1 LKKKKGFKINS
12 SSKSI
17 LFISIGILFITG
29 LAWLIIHNF
38 FYSETDFGITP
49 SPIEPALLKI
59 HGLAAP
65 VFLMVFGALFPTHIS
80 RAFKAR
86 INMKTGLF
94 LLAILFLLITTG
106 YSLYYIGSE
115 NLLKTSSLTH
125 SILGVICV
133 PLLIGH
139 IITGKAFI
147 NYRKK

>member
-1 LKKKKGFKINS
+1 MKRKKGFKINS
-12 SSKSI
+12 RSKAI
-17 LFISIGILFITG
+17 LFISTGILFITG
-29 LAWLIIHNF
+29 VAWLIIHNF
-38 FYSETDFGITP
+38 YYSETDFGITP

-65 VFLMVFGALFPTHIS
+65 IFLMVFGALFPTHIS

-115 NLLKTSSLTH
+115 SLLKNSSLTH
-125 SILGVICV
+125 SILGVLYV
-133 PLLIGH
+133 PILIGH
-139 IITGKAFI
+139 ILIGKSFI